1 MEPSKSIP
9 LLRLSAKLKRKDVD
23 IEFIEATAPS
33 LYRCTVCRTSKNT
46 PLPPFKKSKINGHV
60 KSKSHISRV
69 AYERIKLLEL
79 KQSKLADVPMSLPIS
94 IPEPIAHIDPPQHYF
109 SFDEEST
116 TLDQQG
122 CVPPPPPDVEPPL
135 ATEEYD
141 YAYEDP
147 VLSDSAWAMF
157 EHEHHDYTLNPDIFS
172 TSFSTDFFEKNLSA
186 KGEQALV
193 DIGHY
198 D

>member
-1 MEPSKSIP
+1 MEP
-9 LLRLSAKLKRKDVD
+9 
-23 IEFIEATAPS
+23 T
-33 LYRCTVCRTSKNT
+33 
-46 PLPPFKKSKINGHV
+46 
-60 KSKSHISRV
+60 
-69 AYERIKLLEL
+69 YERIKLLEL

-186 KGEQALV
+186 KEDHRIQVAIAQAIPALHLTQTEQYKPSPRYNPKV
-193 DIGHY
+193 
-198 D
+198 